1 MHASIEVYLLTNFM
15 LDMAL
20 LTVVARSC
28 GVFKLRR
35 ILIAS
40 VLCALYALLAAWKP
54 NPWSSPFIQ
63 IGLLIPLS
71 MLVSGRT
78 EIRLWSATGL
88 LLLSGVMLAG
98 GAERLA
104 PNHSRS
110 AGLITTLAGLIILSL
125 LLSLRR
131 RIRTTWYIELCVAA
145 GGNTTRF
152 QALIDTGNRLREPIS
167 GLPVLIAEEHLLSKI
182 LPETGYRAVA
192 FGALGGGGMLKCFH
206 PDGIWAVTRHGL
218 SATPDVWIAVSP
230 GRLPGTTQALAPGE
244 FLTLSSH

>member
-1 MHASIEVYLLTNFM
+1 M
-15 LDMAL
+15 
-20 LTVVARSC
+20 VVALHSDRIADSPLHAC
-28 GVFKLRR
+28 LRTYRDSIVVRHGPIAVKRRYAGRWSGAIGAKSQSKRGV
-35 ILIAS
+35 
-40 VLCALYALLAAWKP
+40 
-54 NPWSSPFIQ
+54 NHN
-63 IGLLIPLS
+63 IGGS
-71 MLVSGRT
+71 Y
-78 EIRLWSATGL
+78 
-88 LLLSGVMLAG
+88 
-98 GAERLA
+98 
-104 PNHSRS
+104 H
-110 AGLITTLAGLIILSL
+110 LSL